1 MNYYLIKMALNNDNK
16 ITKRTKIVL
25 LGSVK
30 TGKTIFCMK
39 AKNNLVDKDLQY
51 ISTIGGAYFPSRI
64 IIENEYLDLDFWDT
78 SGQERFYPLNRIF
91 YKDAD
96 IICIFYNS
104 YEISSFET
112 AKRLIKECK
121 ENNNGNNIFVLIRS
135 RYDKCL
141 KKNDNKNIVS
151 DEEALEYADLNNLY
165 FTHVSSFEK
174 IETGFK
180 ELIKIYLKK

>member
-30 TGKTIFCMK
+30 TGKTIFCTK
-39 AKNNLVDKDLQY
+39 AKSNRVDKDLQY
-51 ISTIGGAYFPSRI
+51 ISTIGGGYYPSTI
-64 IIENEYLDLDFWDT
+64 IIENVYLDLDLWDA
-78 SGQERFYPLNRIF
+78 SGQERFYQLNKIF
-91 YKDAD
+91 YKNAD
-96 IICIFYNS
+96 IIGIFYNS
-104 YEISSFET
+104 YDISSFET

-135 RYDKCL
+135 RYDECL

-151 DEEALEYADLNNLY
+151 DEEALEYADLNDLY
-165 FTHVSSFEK
+165 YTHLSSFEK
-174 IETGFK
+174 IETSFK
-180 ELIKIYLKK
+180 ELIKIFYKK